1 MEIVGTLRTGAVPF
15 GLAFILILLLL
26 AVFSP
31 SAPVRRSEHSKLLIE
46 RCYQGQLMIGQKS
59 ENGLAGLLGTES
71 KGTELNA
78 KFAATIE
85 GIDGLDLLGATVKT
99 SNSVTTLVDGWERP
113 LRVAWR
119 ADVLRLN
126 ATARVLARTNELLIW
141 SSGKNGIDEF
151 GGGDDVF

>member
-1 MEIVGTLRTGAVPF
+1 MKTSTSIASFALGCV
-15 GLAFILILLLL
+15 LILWLL

-31 SAPVRRSEHSKLLIE
+31 SAPAPRSERTKLLIE
-46 RCYQGQLMIGQKS
+46 RCYQGQLMIEQKS

-78 KFAATIE
+78 KFAATID

-99 SNSVTTLVDGWERP
+99 SNSLTTLVDGWERP

-151 GGGDDVF
+151 GSGDDIF